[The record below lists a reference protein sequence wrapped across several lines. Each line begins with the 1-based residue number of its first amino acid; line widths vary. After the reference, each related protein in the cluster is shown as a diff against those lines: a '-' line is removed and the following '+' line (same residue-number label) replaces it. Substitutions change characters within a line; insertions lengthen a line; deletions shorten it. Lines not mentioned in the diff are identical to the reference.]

1 MVPDAFNSHELV
13 YTIRQRLLGNFATA
27 RVDTWRALC
36 AYTKRLSCPR
46 CTILHRTSWC
56 SNKSPSVPPPPLNQ
70 HGPTKRSSLQ
80 RARALDLSIA
90 ISSFFF
96 LFSKPRIASVCKTGS
111 TGRITTRQMHLNS
124 STGHH
129 RWWIDLSIDEIP
141 SVPRSPRSI
150 RATFT
155 TTVRESWWQNRFYL
169 CETDTV
175 WVQSPGRGA
184 RALPYLPYLLRILK
198 CSCVTLASTHAPQR
212 TRTHTHA
219 HVRSVKRGWTRRGAE
234 GWNGRLRRGR
244 GEHDFLLESGVVCY
258 FFAAQNGPFDVP
270 SVYFDEAERFHYRSE
285 SVRFG

>member
-1 MVPDAFNSHELV
+1 MVPDASNSHELV

-155 TTVRESWWQNRFYL
+155 TTVVVAEPILPVRNGHGVGSVTGQGGTSLTLLTLPSSYLEVLLCHTRFN
-169 CETDTV
+169 T
-175 WVQSPGRGA
+175 R
-184 RALPYLPYLLRILK
+184 
-198 CSCVTLASTHAPQR
+198 ASTNTHAHTR
-212 TRTHTHA
+212 TRT
-219 HVRSVKRGWTRRGAE
+219 VG
-234 GWNGRLRRGR
+234 
-244 GEHDFLLESGVVCY
+244 
-258 FFAAQNGPFDVP
+258 
-270 SVYFDEAERFHYRSE
+270 
-285 SVRFG
+285 